1 MCWTSTTRIVLVKE
15 IFVFAQPQMQ
25 HVAECNLT
33 STKPVDKSQYGHEQQ
48 QQQARPVCFKAWKPS
63 GSSVS
68 SARAAE
74 LTKPSSASQA
84 TAEQQ
89 PPVVTGAD
97 GHAPQAPAA
106 PKSVNTA
113 ICSLAN
119 VGTTSA
125 QRHDAQAHGVSD
137 VTAIG
142 GNESTDDDGKQ
153 KVAQKFIPIFR
164 KPKPKQQCGTVRAY
178 GTDSTKSKIVP
189 VFKAKTLSTK
199 YKDTN
204 QQRSCSGTEPGT
216 AQMTKNQVPVQQTP
230 AASQH
235 HTRPLIFEVG
245 SSSDRPS
252 ASPPRTGSNV
262 KPLFLASRL
271 KQTAD
276 QQVRASA
283 ATADQQLHMPA
294 ATAADTLLQP
304 SNSSVKHQSVP
315 VLVSPAVAATD
326 DDVTPYM
333 RPTAVK
339 RMPDVRFFLL
349 TFSSTFQ
356 KSFVIVNEQVHV
368 AFVAILL
375 TMLLQSAA
383 APAAAAAQKPKKP
396 RTAPKVET
404 NVDVKALA
412 ASDQVRQLLIVVV
425 TSQKINIFY
434 YILLLLSSLALISV
448 VHYSWRN

>member
-84 TAEQQ
+84 TADQ
-89 PPVVTGAD
+89 PPSVAAGAD

-113 ICSLAN
+113 ACSLAN
-119 VGTTSA
+119 HAGTTSA

-142 GNESTDDDGKQ
+142 DIESTDDDGKQ

-178 GTDSTKSKIVP
+178 GSDSTKSKIVP

-204 QQRSCSGTEPGT
+204 QQRSCSGTKLGT
-216 AQMTKNQVPVQQTP
+216 SPVTKNQVPVQQTP

-235 HTRPLIFEVG
+235 HTRPLIFKVG
-245 SSSDRPS
+245 SASDRPS

-271 KQTAD
+271 QQAVD

-304 SNSSVKHQSVP
+304 SKSNVKHQSAPAP
-315 VLVSPAVAATD
+315 VLPAVAATD

-333 RPTAVK
+333 RPTAMK
-339 RMPDVRFFLL
+339 RMPDVRTSSRFFFKLI
-349 TFSSTFQ
+349 FSSTFQ
-356 KSFVIVNEQVHV
+356 KSFAVLNEQVHV
-368 AFVAILL
+368 ASVCNLVGYIIAVGCCSRGGCGAEAKEASN
-375 TMLLQSAA
+375 SA
-383 APAAAAAQKPKKP
+383 QG
-396 RTAPKVET
+396 
-404 NVDVKALA
+404 
-412 ASDQVRQLLIVVV
+412 
-425 TSQKINIFY
+425 
-434 YILLLLSSLALISV
+434 
-448 VHYSWRN
+448 